1 MDSDNVSGTR
11 IILRSCRKGKLAAG
25 SVVSVLMLTV
35 TDVVGFFRIETKM
48 ANSG

>member
-25 SVVSVLMLTV
+25 SVVSVLMLT
-35 TDVVGFFRIETKM
+35 DVEGFFRIETKM